1 MRVTIKKIAEREKE
15 QVVIECVEVTP
26 EISEIEAYV
35 ESKGTTLS
43 GIADGQCMKQFALK
57 EVFYFEAIDEK
68 VFAYTEDTVY
78 ELKLRLYEVEQ
89 AYARYHFVRCSKSV
103 VLNLMLLDG
112 ISPALNGRFFA
123 HMRNGEK
130 LMISRQYA
138 SHIKQIVMGGNN
150 HER

>member
-1 MRVTIKKIAEREKE
+1 MRVIIKKIAEKEKE
-15 QVVIECVEVTP
+15 QVVIECVEVTQ
-26 EISEIEAYV
+26 EISEIEAYA
-35 ESKGTTLS
+35 ESKGTILNGTV
-43 GIADGQCMKQFALK
+43 DGQFIKQFALK

-78 ELKLRLYEVEQ
+78 ELKQRLYEVEQ
-89 AYARYHFVRCSKSV
+89 TYAKYHFVRCSKSV